1 MKNQIDFVTL
11 HLWFLWIRIVDK
23 VSTFFIDTKICQMDE
38 VVADNIW
45 IICVLLSGKPEIK
58 IIKSRQY

>member
-45 IICVLLSGKPEIK
+45 IICVLLSGKPK
-58 IIKSRQY
+58 I